1 MDKNIEK
8 IINDIVWWIPFK
20 SLRNAVREYLLYNI
34 NLNAELLKEIKNSN
48 KNYKELNNKID
59 NLEEYI
65 KKLNIKLPLYMSNDE
80 KELFIKYI
88 KNSKNYIEFGSGGS
102 TFIVSK
108 MTNANIISIEGD
120 PNWIEYMRNNNTI
133 FEAEQTSRLKFYY
146 IDIGK
151 VGYWSRPIDNSAEE
165 LYPNYSKYVFT
176 KLNKDEI
183 NDIDTI
189 LIDGRFRVA
198 CALNSI
204 FYCRNAK
211 IIIHDFFNREYYN
224 ILLNYLDIIEKVDT
238 LGVFK
243 IKKDINFYEVEKLIN
258 EYAYDIR

>member
-8 IINDIVWWIPFK
+8 IINDIVWWVPFK
-20 SLRNAVREYLLYNI
+20 KLRYAVREYLFFFND
-34 NLNAELLKEIKNSN
+34 ELLKEIRNNN
-48 KNYKELNNKID
+48 KIYEELNNKIN

-65 KKLNIKLPLYMSNDE
+65 KKLNIKLPIHMTDDE
-80 KELFIKYI
+80 RKLFINTV
-88 KNSKNYIEFGSGGS
+88 KNSKNYIEFGAGGS
-102 TFIVSK
+102 TFMVLNI
-108 MTNANIISIEGD
+108 TNANIISIEGD

-238 LGVFK
+238 LGGFK